1 MTEVLAEQLE
11 TEESM
16 FVQTAQGID
25 SDGQDPHVARDHA
38 VDAPFL
44 R

>member
-1 MTEVLAEQLE
+1 MTEIFAEQLE

-25 SDGQDPHVARDHA
+25 SDGDTLT
-38 VDAPFL
+38 L
-44 R
+44 RG